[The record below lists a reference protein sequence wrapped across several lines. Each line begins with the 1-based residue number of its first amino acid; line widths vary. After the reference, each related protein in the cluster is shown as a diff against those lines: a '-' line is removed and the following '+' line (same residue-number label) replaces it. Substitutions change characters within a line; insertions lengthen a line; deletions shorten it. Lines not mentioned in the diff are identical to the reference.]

1 MKMQSE
7 HYEQLEQAVQRVQS
21 ENPTETVQ
29 SYLGRNFSILQ
40 FRWDL
45 LYAAVDKGYVNFDF
59 DALYAY
65 LDDSHIDTALR
76 RITGTT

>member
-7 HYEQLEQAVQRVQS
+7 HYDYLEEAVQQVQS
-21 ENPTETVQ
+21 DKPKATVQ
-29 SYLGRNFSILQ
+29 SYLVRGLTALR

-45 LYAAVDKGYVNFDF
+45 LSVAVSKGYFDF
-59 DALYAY
+59 SVLHGY
-65 LDDSHIDTALR
+65 DDSHIDTALR

>member
-21 ENPTETVQ
+21 DKPTITVQ
-29 SYLGRNFSILQ
+29 SYLVRGLTALR

-45 LYAAVDKGYVNFDF
+45 LYATVDKGYVDFDF
-59 DALYAY
+59 DALYDY